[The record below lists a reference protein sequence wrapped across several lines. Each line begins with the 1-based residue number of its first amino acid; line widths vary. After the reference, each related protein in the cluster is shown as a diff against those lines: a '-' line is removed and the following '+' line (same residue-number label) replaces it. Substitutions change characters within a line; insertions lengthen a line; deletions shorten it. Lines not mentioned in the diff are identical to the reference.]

1 MEMSDTRC
9 RRCGMTTEMSDHISG
24 WCSAVK
30 RSGIFRHNSLCKIL
44 GNEAQKQAWTVHREP
59 VLEGPKGR
67 LKPDLI
73 FVKDEMALVVDPP
86 WYGERDAACLVK
98 AAEAKTNKYGC
109 LRSQIQEEFDVQE
122 ARVFG
127 LPVGARGGRTA
138 QNDTVLKAGGI
149 AAEETSRARTLRALG
164 AQ

>member
-1 MEMSDTRC
+1 
-9 RRCGMTTEMSDHISG
+9 MTTETSDHISG
-24 WCSAVK
+24 WCPAVK
-30 RSGIFRHNSLCKIL
+30 RSRIFRHNSLCKIM
-44 GNEAQKQAWTVHREP
+44 GNKAQKQGWTVHWEP

-109 LRSQIQEEFDVQE
+109 LRSQIQEQFDVKE
-122 ARVFG
+122 VRLFG
-127 LPVGARGGRTA
+127 LPVGARGGRTK
-138 QNDTVLKAGGI
+138 QNGTVLKAIGI
-149 AAEETSRARTLRALG
+149 PVEETPRARTLRALG